1 MSPTSKMTKIK
12 KKQNKKKA
20 KTEGACRLKIK
31 ATKMTFFFQRN
42 PALQRANYIVTA
54 G

>member
-1 MSPTSKMTKIK
+1 MSPTSKMTKR
-12 KKQNKKKA
+12 KKQKKA

-31 ATKMTFFFQRN
+31 ATKMTKIFFQRN